1 MGIKLLKV
9 EYQMIR
15 ITFEAVS
22 YVLYFHLT
30 DSFSS
35 EAGRVG

>member
-15 ITFEAVS
+15 IIFEAVS
-22 YVLYFHLT
+22 YVLYFNLT

-35 EAGRVG
+35 EAGMVG